1 VYQPQSTLYH
11 LESRTPGRKTHDQ
24 ENSRRLHERWG
35 AAWWL
40 ADEDR
45 IHFED
50 GYALQTYIADGKLGY
65 RLRLIDDPATRKERA
80 LVAEVQS
87 AAQRR
92 DQNTVVAYL
101 KRVDEW
107 PADVWVLRWAA
118 LLCRGVMQPQLAIP
132 FWRRVLTLEDD
143 PQARIAL
150 AKHALETGGVDDAEA
165 HVTALLKAEP
175 TYGEGWLLSG
185 VIAMQRNH
193 YEEAERAFERANAL
207 GADRRKSS
215 LGIVMAAMGGHRPER
230 AWDVLLPLCAN
241 EPDDEECMHW
251 LLRCGTA
258 LERWAEISE
267 RLTAFL
273 VRNPGNMTLRF
284 ALTGVLL
291 RLGHRAEAQRE
302 YDLLRIL
309 DPAMEGLEE
318 LARELSDSA
327 GRAVPQHAA

>member
-1 VYQPQSTLYH
+1 
-11 LESRTPGRKTHDQ
+11 
-24 ENSRRLHERWG
+24 
-35 AAWWL
+35 
-40 ADEDR
+40 
-45 IHFED
+45 
-50 GYALQTYIADGKLGY
+50 
-65 RLRLIDDPATRKERA
+65 
-80 LVAEVQS
+80 
-87 AAQRR
+87 
-92 DQNTVVAYL
+92 
-101 KRVDEW
+101 
-107 PADVWVLRWAA
+107 
-118 LLCRGVMQPQLAIP
+118 
-132 FWRRVLTLEDD
+132 
-143 PQARIAL
+143 
-150 AKHALETGGVDDAEA
+150 
-165 HVTALLKAEP
+165 
-175 TYGEGWLLSG
+175 
-185 VIAMQRNH
+185 
-193 YEEAERAFERANAL
+193 
-207 GADRRKSS
+207 
-215 LGIVMAAMGGHRPER
+215 MGGHRPER
-230 AWDVLLPLCAN
+230 AWDVLLPLCAH